1 MNTLEAICSRKSIR
15 SYTGQQISDDQLAS
29 ILKAANAAPVGRGR
43 YDTLHL
49 TVVRNA
55 DLLASIDANA
65 AEDPG
70 DHPLYGAP
78 LLIVVSSS
86 TEGNVPSANVAMVI
100 HTMALAAVEL
110 GIGQCVIYG
119 AIRALLKSPKLIAR
133 LQLPAGYTPLGALA
147 LGVSEESYAK
157 RDVPTHIR
165 QNEV

>member
-43 YDTLHL
+43 YDTLHM

-55 DLLASIDANA
+55 QLLASIDANA

-70 DHPLYGAP
+70 DHPLYGTP

-86 TEGNVPSANVAMVI
+86 TSDNLSYCP
-100 HTMALAAVEL
+100 
-110 GIGQCVIYG
+110 
-119 AIRALLKSPKLIAR
+119 PK
-133 LQLPAGYTPLGALA
+133 
-147 LGVSEESYAK
+147 
-157 RDVPTHIR
+157 
-165 QNEV
+165 